1 MNPVSKKILVVD
13 DEQAIAK
20 ALQLKLATAG
30 FAVSLAFNGKHAL
43 DLLDI
48 DKFDLILLDLLMPD
62 VDGWSVLEQI
72 KGKGQR
78 VIITSNLSQSE
89 DIKRTRDLGAIDFIV
104 KSDLSLADIVNKV
117 TQALQ

>member
-20 ALQLKLATAG
+20 ALQLKLTTAG
-30 FAVSLAFNGKHAL
+30 FTVSLAFNGKQAL
-43 DLLDI
+43 DLMNI
-48 DKFDLILLDLLMPD
+48 DKFDLILLDLLMPEL
-62 VDGWSVLEQI
+62 DGWSVLEQI

-89 DIKRTRDLGAIDFIV
+89 DIKRAQELGAVDFIV
-104 KSDLSLADIVNKV
+104 KSDFSLADIVNKV
-117 TQALQ
+117 SKALQ